1 MSFAFSTVR
10 PVNLLGRF
18 LARYAK
24 PHLRSYLLG
33 LFFLLATTGLTV
45 AIPTFVELAVDAM
58 GERDSS
64 TAVTFAW
71 AIIAAGLGV
80 MVVRTLSRV
89 LFFNPGRVI
98 EYHLKSDL
106 FRHLTV
112 LPRRYYDE
120 MRPGEI
126 VSRGTNDAQAVR
138 GFIGFGSLQ
147 VFNVVLTLL
156 FSVGKMVATDWRLTL
171 WVLIPLTLAVLV
183 LRRAIREMFTLT
195 RETQEQLGHLSSR
208 VLETY
213 GGANVL
219 QSMNATAMAKARFEV
234 NNEALL
240 SVGQRLAFVVAWLL
254 PIVDVVGNACL
265 VLLLFVGG
273 GMVVEGTLTPGEL
286 AAFAVLIR
294 IVAGGL
300 NSLGWLVN
308 ALQRGWISLGR
319 VYDVLDAPAPPAP
332 TTASSPPTGRGP
344 TLTISGLTFEHA
356 NRASSTTPRPA
367 PNAAVPSDPA
377 IPPDG
382 AAASAR
388 VEQGPALAQVSFE
401 LESGKTLGIFGP
413 TGAGKS
419 TLLDLIAR
427 VHEPARG
434 QILLDGKDVLDID
447 LPQLR
452 RSLAYVPQD
461 PWLFSQT
468 LRENVALA
476 EEANTRDEARVEAA
490 VKAACLN
497 DDLRALADGLETR
510 VGERGVMLSGG
521 QRQRAALARA
531 FYRDFDLLLL
541 DDVLSAVDHN
551 TEKRLIDSIYQTIQK
566 QGRSAT
572 TLIVSHRISA
582 LRHADKII
590 VLDDGRVVAEG
601 RHDELLRDEDGP
613 YWRAWRLQQ
622 ARERDEVPPS
632 STPASTPSNPPVA
645 PKESGH
651 V

>member
-1 MSFAFSTVR
+1 MKPPAPRGSAPTHLFT
-10 PVNLLGRF
+10 RF
-18 LARYAK
+18 LGRYAK
-24 PHLRSYLLG
+24 PHVRSYLAG
-33 LFFLLATTGLTV
+33 LAFLLATTGLTV

-58 GERDSS
+58 GTSAPGAARGGGASGDPGTSP
-64 TAVTFAW
+64 VVYAW

-106 FRHLTV
+106 FRHLTE
-112 LPRRYYDE
+112 LPRRYYDR

-147 VFNVVLTLL
+147 VFNVALTLV
-156 FSVGKMVATDWRLTL
+156 FSIGKMLVTDWRLTL
-171 WVLIPLTLAVLV
+171 WVLVPLTLAVLV
-183 LRRAIREMFTLT
+183 LRRAIREMFGLT
-195 RETQEQLGHLSSR
+195 RKTQEELGHLSSR

-213 GGANVL
+213 GGAGVI
-219 QSMNATAMAKARFEV
+219 QSMNAVPMAKERFEK
-234 NNEALL
+234 NNAALL
-240 SVGQRLAFVVAWLL
+240 AVGQRLAFVIAWLL

-273 GMVVEGTLTPGEL
+273 QMVVDGTLTPGEL

-319 VYDVLDAPAPPAP
+319 VYEVIDAPAPARPA
-332 TTASSPPTGRGP
+332 ASHEDVKMERGP
-344 TLTISGLTFEHA
+344 AISVRGLSFRHENAQVGSGPSSGSSA
-356 NRASSTTPRPA
+356 NAGAQT
-367 PNAAVPSDPA
+367 AA
-377 IPPDG
+377 
-382 AAASAR
+382 
-388 VEQGPALAQVSFE
+388 PALSEVSFE
-401 LESGKTLGIFGP
+401 LAPGKTLGIFGP
-413 TGAGKS
+413 TGSGKS

-427 VHEPARG
+427 VHDPAPG
-434 QILLDGKDVLDID
+434 QVFLDGRDVLELD
-447 LPQLR
+447 LPVLR

-476 EEANTRDEARVEAA
+476 DDASTRDDAKVERA
-490 VKAACLN
+490 VKAACLS
-497 DDLRALADGLETR
+497 DDLSALADGLDTK

-531 FYRDFDLLLL
+531 FYRDFELLLL
-541 DDVLSAVDHN
+541 DDVLSAVDHA
-551 TEKRLIDSIYQTIQK
+551 TEKRLIDSIYQTIAG
-566 QGRSAT
+566 QGRAAT

-582 LRHADKII
+582 LRHADEIL
-590 VLDDGRVVAEG
+590 VLDAGRVVARG
-601 RHDELLRDEDGP
+601 RHDELLKDESGL
-613 YWRAWRLQQ
+613 YWKAWRLQQ
-622 ARERDEVPPS
+622 AREREEV
-632 STPASTPSNPPVA
+632 A
-645 PKESGH
+645 H

>member
-1 MSFAFSTVR
+1 MNPTASSGPAN
-10 PVNLLGRF
+10 PNLLTRF
-18 LARYAK
+18 LQRYAK
-24 PHLRSYLLG
+24 PHLRSYLTG
-33 LFFLLATTGLTV
+33 LVFLLATTGLTV

-58 GERDSS
+58 GDGKPSDGPS
-64 TAVTFAW
+64 PVVYAW

-106 FRHLTV
+106 FRHLTE
-112 LPRRYYDE
+112 LPRRYYDR

-147 VFNVVLTLL
+147 VFNVALTLL
-156 FSVGKMVATDWRLTL
+156 LAIGKMLLTDWRLTL
-171 WVLIPLTLAVLV
+171 WVLLPLTLAVLV

-195 RETQEQLGHLSSR
+195 RETQEELGNLSSR

-213 GGANVL
+213 GGAGVI
-219 QSMNATAMAKARFEV
+219 QSMNATAMAKERFEK
-234 NNEALL
+234 NNAALL
-240 SVGQRLAFVVAWLL
+240 AVGQRLAFVIAWLL

-273 GMVVEGTLTPGEL
+273 QMVVDGTLSPGEL

-319 VYDVLDAPAPPAP
+319 VYEVIDAPAPERP
-332 TTASSPPTGRGP
+332 ASSKPAALERGP
-344 TLTISGLTFEHA
+344 ALSVRGLTFSHQA
-356 NRASSTTPRPA
+356 AQLAPGSGAPA
-367 PNAAVPSDPA
+367 TDAKTDEAA
-377 IPPDG
+377 
-382 AAASAR
+382 
-388 VEQGPALAQVSFE
+388 PALSGVSFE
-401 LESGKTLGIFGP
+401 LAAGKTLGIFGP
-413 TGAGKS
+413 TGSGKS

-427 VHEPARG
+427 VHDPRPG
-434 QILLDGKDVLDID
+434 QVFLDGHDVLDLD
-447 LPQLR
+447 LPTLR

-476 EEANTRDEARVEAA
+476 EDATTRDDAKVERA
-490 VKAACLN
+490 VAAACLS
-497 DDLRALADGLETR
+497 DDLSALADGLETR

-531 FYRDFDLLLL
+531 FYRDFELLLL
-541 DDVLSAVDHN
+541 DDVLSAVDHA
-551 TEKRLIDSIYQTIQK
+551 TEKRLIDSIYQTIAG
-566 QGRSAT
+566 QGRAAT

-582 LRHADKII
+582 LRHADEIM
-590 VLDDGRVVAEG
+590 VLDAGQVVARG
-601 RHDELLRDEDGP
+601 RHEDLLMDESGL
-613 YWRAWRLQQ
+613 YWKAWRLQQ
-622 ARERDEVPPS
+622 ARERDEV
-632 STPASTPSNPPVA
+632 A
-645 PKESGH
+645 H

>member
-1 MSFAFSTVR
+1 MKPPAPSGAPPIHLFT
-10 PVNLLGRF
+10 RF
-18 LARYAK
+18 LGRYAK
-24 PHLRSYLLG
+24 PHLRSYLAG
-33 LFFLLATTGLTV
+33 LAFLLATTGLTV

-58 GERDSS
+58 GPTSAGLPATTPTDTGPSP
-64 TAVTFAW
+64 VVYAW

-106 FRHLTV
+106 FRHLTE
-112 LPRRYYDE
+112 LPRRYYDR

-147 VFNVVLTLL
+147 VFNVALTLV
-156 FSVGKMVATDWRLTL
+156 FSIGKMLVTDWRLTL
-171 WVLIPLTLAVLV
+171 WVLVPLTLAVLV
-183 LRRAIREMFTLT
+183 LRRAIREMFGLT
-195 RETQEQLGHLSSR
+195 RKTQEELGHLSSR

-213 GGANVL
+213 GGAGVI
-219 QSMNATAMAKARFEV
+219 QSMNALPMAKERFEK
-234 NNEALL
+234 NNAALL
-240 SVGQRLAFVVAWLL
+240 AVGQRLAFVIAWLL

-273 GMVVEGTLTPGEL
+273 QMVVDGTLTPGEL

-319 VYDVLDAPAPPAP
+319 VYEVIDAPAP
-332 TTASSPPTGRGP
+332 
-344 TLTISGLTFEHA
+344 E
-356 NRASSTTPRPA
+356 RP
-367 PNAAVPSDPA
+367 
-377 IPPDG
+377 
-382 AAASAR
+382 AASAEAVQMER
-388 VEQGPALAQVSFE
+388 GPSISVRGLSFRHENAQVGAGAPSGSSATAGPQAAPALSEVSFE
-401 LESGKTLGIFGP
+401 LAAGKTLGIFGP
-413 TGAGKS
+413 TGSGKS

-427 VHEPARG
+427 VHDPAPG
-434 QILLDGKDVLDID
+434 QVFLDGRDVLELD
-447 LPQLR
+447 LPVLR

-476 EEANTRDEARVEAA
+476 DDASTRDDAKVERA
-490 VKAACLN
+490 VKAACLS
-497 DDLRALADGLETR
+497 DDLSALADGLDTK

-531 FYRDFDLLLL
+531 FYRDFELLLL
-541 DDVLSAVDHN
+541 DDVLSAVDHA
-551 TEKRLIDSIYQTIQK
+551 TEKRLIDSIYQTIAG
-566 QGRSAT
+566 QGRAAT

-582 LRHADKII
+582 LRHADEIL
-590 VLDDGRVVAEG
+590 VLDAGRVVARG
-601 RHDELLRDEDGP
+601 RHDDLLKDESGL
-613 YWRAWRLQQ
+613 YWKAWRLQQ
-622 ARERDEVPPS
+622 AREREEV
-632 STPASTPSNPPVA
+632 T
-645 PKESGH
+645 H
-651 V
+651 VQHA